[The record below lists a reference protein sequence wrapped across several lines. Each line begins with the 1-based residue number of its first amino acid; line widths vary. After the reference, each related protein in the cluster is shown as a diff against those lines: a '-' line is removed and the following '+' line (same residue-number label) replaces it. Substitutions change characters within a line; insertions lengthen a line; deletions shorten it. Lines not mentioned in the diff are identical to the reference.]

1 MGSAQLAAIA
11 VESPLL
17 KASTYCSTAS
27 TGFGELG
34 TMGISFHVAPL
45 ARLVVGDVF
54 VAREAGHV

>member
-34 TMGISFHVAPL
+34 TMCISFHVAR
-45 ARLVVGDVF
+45 RLSF
-54 VAREAGHV
+54 E